1 MLSVN
6 LFHLLK
12 NLCKIEYENNWSIN
26 ILEDVTSLLPTAWFN
41 MQRDL
46 KLFPAK
52 YVIEMRT
59 KWGQLAPGWSRVT
72 TKTAVLYIQRW
83 MGKGECAA
91 QVWVCMNTSAV
102 KYLAW
107 LRPVSWNHPLLPFRL
122 SNSLDQW
129 LWVPCRMTTKLEG
142 GERLD
147 VRMNEEEENI
157 SWATIRERTE
167 KESWELPKQCGKKPQ
182 NQSLYIQ
189 MYFIKIKIT
198 TIKCT
203 YF

>member
-1 MLSVN
+1 MVMVYPPL
-6 LFHLLK
+6 
-12 NLCKIEYENNWSIN
+12 
-26 ILEDVTSLLPTAWFN
+26 WFN

-46 KLFPAK
+46 QLFPAK

-59 KWGQLAPGWSRVT
+59 KRGQLAPGWSRVT
-72 TKTAVLYIQRW
+72 TQTAVLYIQRW

-107 LRPVSWNHPLLPFRL
+107 LRPVSWNHPLLPLLPFRL

-147 VRMNEEEENI
+147 VRMNEEEDNI
-157 SWATIRERTE
+157 LLSYNQREQ
-167 KESWELPKQCGKKPQ
+167 KKKVESSQNNVAKKTQTNPFT
-182 NQSLYIQ
+182 Y
-189 MYFIKIKIT
+189 
-198 TIKCT
+198 KCILLR
-203 YF
+203 